1 MATLQDSNRI
11 MHTRAD
17 RFVSMAALKDGIV
30 DGAAQFGLS
39 ITASVVD
46 NKVFKKRQECVKV
59 VVKDKRIPDL
69 YITHTSMGTVPYLD
83 MFTVGHRDLMH
94 MAGSMALAGTVD
106 LFRPREIGNGTR
118 ALVGGLIG
126 AHGGKKI
133 EREHAVTN
141 DFLDVFMND
150 VIPYAY
156 QYALNAGM
164 SGGATSEPLA
174 APGAAPVATAVPAAS
189 VDPWDAAE
197 QKAAA
202 AAERERQAREAERER
217 QAQAAAAAA
226 ERKRQQQEAE
236 RARRA
241 AEQAELERQAK
252 AAAAA
257 EAARQA
263 QEAAAQAERERIA
276 REAAEAERR
285 RKEEAARKAAAAK
298 RAAAQTAEANTLN
311 KLVFIT
317 REEARTGCVKTI
329 EVEKGRQVT
338 VTIPAGV
345 SYDSHVE
352 LPGEGR
358 MDADVGVRGILRLS
372 FAYSD

>member
-30 DGAAQFGLS
+30 DGAAQFGLNLN
-39 ITASVVD
+39 AYVVV
-46 NKVFKKRQECVKV
+46 NKVFKKRQECVRV
-59 VVKDKRIPDL
+59 VVKDKHIPDL
-69 YITHTSMGTVPYLD
+69 YLTHTSMGTIPYLD

-106 LFRPREIGNGTR
+106 LFRPRSVGDGTR

-133 EREHAVTN
+133 ARDHAVTD
-141 DFLDVFMND
+141 DFLDVFLND
-150 VIPYAY
+150 VVPYAY
-156 QYALNAGM
+156 QCALNADA
-164 SGGATSEPLA
+164 SG
-174 APGAAPVATAVPAAS
+174 APGAEPTQPPAVPVAPPVSPPTP
-189 VDPWDAAE
+189 DPREAAE
-197 QKAAA
+197 QARQ
-202 AAERERQAREAERER
+202 AAEQAERER
-217 QAQAAAAAA
+217 QAQEAAAAA
-226 ERKRQQQEAE
+226 ERARQQREAAE
-236 RARRA
+236 RARQA
-241 AEQAELERQAK
+241 AEQAERARQQRE

-257 EAARQA
+257 ERARQA
-263 QEAAAQAERERIA
+263 AEQAERERLA
-276 REAAEAERR
+276 REAAERR
-285 RKEEAARKAAAAK
+285 RREEEARKATAAAK
-298 RAAAQTAEANTLN
+298 QAAARTAEANTLN

-338 VTIPAGV
+338 VSIPAGV
-345 SYDSHVE
+345 TYDSHVE

-358 MDADVGVRGILRLS
+358 MDVEAGVRGILRLS

>member
-17 RFVSMAALKDGIV
+17 RFVSMAVLKDGIV

-141 DFLDVFMND
+141 DFLDVFTND

-164 SGGATSEPLA
+164 SGGATSEPPVV
-174 APGAAPVATAVPAAS
+174 PGAAPVATAVPAAS

-202 AAERERQAREAERER
+202 AAERERQA
-217 QAQAAAAAA
+217 QAAAAAA

-241 AEQAELERQAK
+241 AEQAEQERQAK

-352 LPGEGR
+352 LLGEGR
-358 MDADVGVRGILRLS
+358 MDADAGVRGILRLS